1 MSDTI
6 CAISTPYGCGG
17 IAVVRVSGEQA
28 IAIVG
33 SLFCGLT
40 DLREAKA
47 NSVHYGEIVRGGE
60 VLDEVVAT
68 VFRAPHSFTGEDTVE
83 ISCHGSLY
91 IQQELLRW
99 LVDAGCRLAKA
110 GEFTQRAFLNGKM
123 DLAEAEAVA
132 DLIASQSKAEK
143 DLALKQLKGSVS
155 GEIAVLRERLLR
167 FTSLVELELDFAD
180 HEELEFA
187 DRGELKAL
195 AEEIHG
201 RLSDLTRSFQAGNA
215 IKRGIAV
222 ALIGETNVGKSTLLN
237 ALVGEER
244 AIVSDIAGTTRDTVE
259 ETMVLGGIL
268 YRFIDTA
275 GIRETDDRI
284 EQMGIARSRKA
295 AEEAQIVIEIEDIKG
310 GAVSMPPQNRRATTG
325 DAGALPRTACGE
337 GVRGRGFTG
346 DAGVSPAVMEVQ
358 SPGRTQEDTPN
369 FNTLL
374 IETSG
379 AAWRP
384 HLLENTAGS
393 AYLIRVVNKADLLAS
408 VPTPSDAPEA
418 PVYISARNKK
428 IAPLLARLQEAGEQ
442 LTATRNA
449 ATISNVRHYEALT
462 RADEAI
468 RRVQEGLDAGVSGE
482 FLSMDLYD
490 CLNALGEVTGQITSD
505 EVLHSIFSHFCIGK

>member
-1 MSDTI
+1 MSNTI
-6 CAISTPYGCGG
+6 CAISTPYGSGG
-17 IAVVRVSGEQA
+17 IAVVRVSGEQS

-33 SLFCGLT
+33 SLFRGRT

-47 NSVHYGEIVRGGE
+47 NTAHYGEIIRGGE

-83 ISCHGSLY
+83 ISCHGSMY

-110 GEFTQRAFLNGKM
+110 GEFTQRAFLNGKL

-155 GEIAVLRERLLR
+155 DEIAVLRDRLLR
-167 FTSLVELELDFAD
+167 FTSLIELELDFAD

-187 DRGELKAL
+187 DRTELKTL
-195 AEEIHG
+195 AEEIHC
-201 RLSDLTRSFQAGNA
+201 RLNDLTHSFQAGNA
-215 IKRGIAV
+215 IKKGIAV

-244 AIVSDIAGTTRDTVE
+244 AIVSDIAGTTRDTIE
-259 ETMVLGGIL
+259 DTLVLDGIL

-275 GIRETDDRI
+275 GLRETEDEI
-284 EQMGIARSRKA
+284 ERLGIARSRQA
-295 AEEAQIVIEIEDIKG
+295 AEEAQIVIEIQ
-310 GAVSMPPQNRRATTG
+310 GATQEPHQDPPHPSLQRE
-325 DAGALPRTACGE
+325 GE
-337 GVRGRGFTG
+337 GRG
-346 DAGVSPAVMEVQ
+346 S
-358 SPGRTQEDTPN
+358 
-369 FNTLL
+369 
-374 IETSG
+374 
-379 AAWRP
+379 
-384 HLLENTAGS
+384 
-393 AYLIRVVNKADLLAS
+393 YIRVVNKADLLPA
-408 VPTPSDAPEA
+408 VPPPSDDPEA
-418 PVYISARNKK
+418 PIYISAKNKQ
-428 IAPLLARLQEAGEQ
+428 IAPLLARLKAIGSE

-449 ATISNVRHYEALT
+449 ATISNIRHYEALT

-468 RRVQEGLDAGVSGE
+468 QRVQEGLAAGVSGE
-482 FLSMDLYD
+482 FLSMDLHD